1 MTAIYVQ
8 IEMEM
13 GVEII
18 TESHVPGTWIV
29 SGRDRKSLG
38 VPVPYATSHN
48 LRKIPCC
55 PSCSVGGSGVQK
67 TYI

>member
-18 TESHVPGTWIV
+18 SKSHVPGIWIV

-48 LRKIPCC
+48 LR
-55 PSCSVGGSGVQK
+55 
-67 TYI
+67 